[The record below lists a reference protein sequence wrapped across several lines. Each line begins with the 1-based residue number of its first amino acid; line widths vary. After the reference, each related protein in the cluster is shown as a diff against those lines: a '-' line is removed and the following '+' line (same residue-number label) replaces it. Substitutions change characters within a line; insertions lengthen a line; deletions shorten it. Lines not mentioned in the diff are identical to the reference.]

1 MTIVL
6 DTPYR
11 STRGRKPSRPA
22 FLFDFH
28 NHTAGGTSVTD
39 RFGNAAALT
48 LQGTLGA
55 AWTASPGWWRPG
67 GTDTQAVTGTTDEYA
82 AQSVIAPALLTPGA
96 GLIVAARFGWAGTKN
111 TATEVFLL
119 CGRSG
124 ATPAVAFGLNNAG
137 VINTQYRG
145 SGASGLSGAAYGVA
159 GDYSATADISV
170 LWHVTATA
178 TGLQTLVWK
187 DGVRIGSLATFEW
200 SANGGSMPTLAQF
213 AMPDGITIGALRGG
227 AQGSPTWSQRIG
239 ASNSG
244 GGRLVN
250 VLALNQASAN
260 ATDAAALAL
269 ELHQYPRHVGE
280 ILGAM

>member
-1 MTIVL
+1 MSIVV

-28 NHTAGGTSVTD
+28 NHTAGGTAVVD
-39 RFGNAAALT
+39 RFGNAADLA
-48 LQGTLGA
+48 LQGTLGTS
-55 AWTASPGWWRPG
+55 WTASPGWWRPG
-67 GTDTQAVTGTTDEYA
+67 GTDTQVITGTTNEYA
-82 AQSVIAPALLTPGA
+82 GQTVMANALLTPGA
-96 GLIVAARFGWAGTKN
+96 GLIVAARFGWAGAKN
-111 TATEVFLL
+111 SATEVFLT

-145 SGASGLSGAAYGVA
+145 SGASGLTGTAYGVV

-178 TGLQTLVWK
+178 SGLETLVWK
-187 DGVRIGSLATFEW
+187 DGVPIGSMSIFAW
-200 SANGGSMPTLAQF
+200 SASGGSTPTLAQF

-227 AQGSPTWSQRIG
+227 AMGSPTWTQRLG

-244 GGRLVN
+244 GGRLAN

-269 ELHQYPRHVGE
+269 ELHQYPRYVGE
-280 ILGAM
+280 ILAAM